1 MLTCKSEKCMTYPT
15 FVYER
20 VEYAQFSSISN
31 GRLRVSSAKFNFSRF
46 LEN

>member
-1 MLTCKSEKCMTYPT
+1 MLTCKSEKCMTYPI

-20 VEYAQFSSISN
+20 VEYAQFFSISN
-31 GRLRVSSAKFNFSRF
+31 GRRRVSSAKFNFSRF

>member
-20 VEYAQFSSISN
+20 VEYAQFFTISN
-31 GRLRVSSAKFNFSRF
+31 GRRRVSSAKFNFSRF